1 MFLQILIKN
10 YIYSTMEKTI
20 TFQNSRGNQIVAK
33 YNEEIHVSDLL
44 NSLTQSGFVRED
56 EYIVFKYKNTTLDL
70 SKTMKYYSF
79 NETDII
85 YINSFDYPS
94 HEFRYLDHDK
104 DPDDQIYFNLE
115 GEDWRKVK
123 IGLNLLGNCK
133 NENCSAY
140 DEEVIY
146 PIGFEKFEFLE
157 KPKARCP
164 ICDQKFIVKTC
175 ALYKCGC
182 SFKGFQ
188 FNKKTNK
195 LVDIEYIFLSKK
207 PYCAQIYEPFHNSD
221 PNVSWTKLA
230 VEIINVDSIQ
240 NMEELL
246 VDRFP
251 QFIKEITLLNNNY
264 PINKNTIETWNKTDD
279 EKGIYLRGESKE
291 KERGVFI
298 FRDNYDK
305 FIGNLLCGEMEGE
318 GAIIN
323 KDNNVTYKGTFK
335 RGKKH
340 GKGKEII
347 YKKRKYDMY
356 EGTYKNDKFEG
367 NGVYHYANG
376 NRWEG
381 KFKKGKR
388 HGMGNFFKEGESEPI
403 ITFYYND
410 KLEWNFTKTLNEKIK
425 WRKMSF
431 DDEKVGN

>member
-1 MFLQILIKN
+1 
-10 YIYSTMEKTI
+10 MEKKI
-20 TFQNSRGNQIVAK
+20 TLQNSNGNQIIAK
-33 YNEEIHVSDLL
+33 YKEDIQVSDLL
-44 NSLTQSGFVRED
+44 NSLIQSGFIKED
-56 EYIVFKYKNTTLDL
+56 EYNVFKYKNSNLDL
-70 SKTMKYYSF
+70 SKTMKHYSF

-94 HEFRYLDHDK
+94 NEFRYLDHDK
-104 DPDDQIYFNLE
+104 DEDDQIYFNLE
-115 GEDWRKVK
+115 GDDWRKVK

-133 NENCSAY
+133 NENCRAY
-140 DEEVIY
+140 GEEVIY

-157 KPKARCP
+157 KPKAKCP
-164 ICDQKFIVKTC
+164 ICEQKFIVKTC
-175 ALYKCGC
+175 VLYKCGC

-195 LVDIEYIFLSKK
+195 LVEIEYIFLSKK
-207 PYCAQIYEPFHNSD
+207 PYCAQIYRPFNNSD

-230 VEIINVDSIQ
+230 VEIINVDSIN

-246 VDRFP
+246 IDRFP
-251 QFIKEITLLNNNY
+251 QFIKEITLLNKHY
-264 PINKNTIETWNKTDD
+264 PINQNTIETWNKTDD

-305 FIGNLLCGEMEGE
+305 FIGNLLHGEMEGE
-318 GAIIN
+318 GAIFN
-323 KDNNVTYKGTFK
+323 KDNNVKYKGTFK

-340 GKGKEII
+340 GKGKDII
-347 YKKRKYDMY
+347 YKKGKYDIY
-356 EGTYKNDKFEG
+356 EGSYKNGNFEG
-367 NGVYHYANG
+367 NGVYYYANG

-388 HGMGNFFKEGESEPI
+388 HGMGNFFKKGEKEPI

-410 KLEWNFTKTLNEKIK
+410 KLEWNFTKTLNEKVK
-425 WRKMSF
+425 WRKNSF
-431 DDEKVGN
+431 DDEKIENY